1 MMIAFVYYEL
11 LVLYISIRLHYNP
24 RSLIWLLPQF
34 WDPKCFHPCCW
45 SQQKGPRSSP
55 LTRSWLS
62 WAGHNIAYAGTTL
75 TKAEKRYCV
84 TRRELLALIGSLSLW
99 RWCCQIS
106 LRRTDGPSWTGIGS
120 EMLRISEILSTTV
133 SHSCC
138 QIYRLFVDNS
148 MLNWRWSCDS
158 VGCGGVVFVFVWSV
172 TDYVQEQRYLQLQ
185 RSSTLLRID
194 VVPKICHSH

>member
-1 MMIAFVYYEL
+1 MTSAP
-11 LVLYISIRLHYNP
+11 VL
-24 RSLIWLLPQF
+24 RSQMLSSLT
-34 WDPKCFHPCCW
+34 CCW
-45 SQQKGPRSSP
+45 SQWKWPRSSP
-55 LTRSWLS
+55 LTRSWLL
-62 WAGHNIAYAGTTL
+62 WAGHNIAYAGTAL

-84 TRRELLALIGSLSLW
+84 TRRELLAQIGSLSLW

-106 LRRTDGPSWTGIGS
+106 LRCTDGPSWTGIGS

-194 VVPKICHSH
+194 VVPIMCHSH